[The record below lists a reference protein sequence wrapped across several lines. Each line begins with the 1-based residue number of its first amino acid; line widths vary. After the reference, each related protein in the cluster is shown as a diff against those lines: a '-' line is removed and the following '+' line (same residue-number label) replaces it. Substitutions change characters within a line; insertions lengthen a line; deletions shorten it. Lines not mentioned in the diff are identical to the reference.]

1 MPGLAWAETLWHD
14 LRYAWRTLRRNPG
27 FTMVALL
34 SLALGIGANTAIFSV
49 MDALLLK
56 MIPVKNPEQMVMG
69 RSQLSFPAF
78 QKIRDRNQVFDG
90 MFTIWF
96 LIPASVRIGEEAE
109 QATGQM
115 VSADY
120 FPTLGVGAAFGRV
133 FSRDDDQIPGVGG
146 PQGPV
151 AVISDTYW
159 KRRFDRDPAVLGK
172 VITLN
177 GVAVTIIGVTPPG
190 FFGTVPTLAPEIT
203 VPIALQPRISPS
215 PSTELWTHG
224 DEGSF
229 LSYDQTD
236 NYGPPFMARLKPN
249 VTRGQAQAELN
260 VGPDSG
266 HGWPSHE
273 PQRRQCRGVPAC
285 YISAHN

>member
-1 MPGLAWAETLWHD
+1 
-14 LRYAWRTLRRNPG
+14 
-27 FTMVALL
+27 MVALL

-56 MIPVKNPEQMVMG
+56 MIPVKNPEQMVRG

-133 FSRDDDQIPGVGG
+133 FSRDDD
-146 PQGPV
+146 
-151 AVISDTYW
+151 
-159 KRRFDRDPAVLGK
+159 
-172 VITLN
+172 
-177 GVAVTIIGVTPPG
+177 
-190 FFGTVPTLAPEIT
+190 
-203 VPIALQPRISPS
+203 
-215 PSTELWTHG
+215 
-224 DEGSF
+224 
-229 LSYDQTD
+229 
-236 NYGPPFMARLKPN
+236 
-249 VTRGQAQAELN
+249 
-260 VGPDSG
+260 
-266 HGWPSHE
+266 
-273 PQRRQCRGVPAC
+273 
-285 YISAHN
+285 